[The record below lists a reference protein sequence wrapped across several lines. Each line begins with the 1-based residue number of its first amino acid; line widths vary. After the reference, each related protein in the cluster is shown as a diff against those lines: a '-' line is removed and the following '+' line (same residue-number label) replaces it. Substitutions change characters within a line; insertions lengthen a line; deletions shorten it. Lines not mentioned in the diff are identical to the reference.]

1 MKYYRCATCKYNCDS
16 EQAFKVCD
24 LCHNENMYM
33 SRRVDVSKFLPAS
46 QINTEQAIKMSN
58 EIERILGDQVKIS
71 NEVVKR
77 GESLI
82 NQTFGIKVPREL
94 IEKCRPRIEKV
105 IFNNPATIVIW
116 SDGTKTVVKCQD
128 GGFDPEKGLAMAIS
142 KKFLGNKGNYYE
154 EFKKWL

>member
-24 LCHNENMYM
+24 LCHNENMYT
-33 SRRVDVSKFLPAS
+33 SRRVDISKFLPAS

-58 EIERILGDQVKIS
+58 DVEGILGEQYGMKV
-71 NEVVKR
+71 
-77 GESLI
+77 
-82 NQTFGIKVPREL
+82 IKVPREI
-94 IEKCRPRIEKV
+94 IERCRPKIEKV

-116 SDGTKTVVKCQD
+116 SDRTKTVVKCQD